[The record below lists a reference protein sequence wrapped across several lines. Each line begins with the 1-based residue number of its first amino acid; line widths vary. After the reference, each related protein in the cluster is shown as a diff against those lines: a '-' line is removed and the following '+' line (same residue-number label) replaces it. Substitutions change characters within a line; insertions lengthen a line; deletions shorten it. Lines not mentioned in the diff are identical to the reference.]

1 MRWQVKRTPHKR
13 RAPDS
18 DADDE
23 ETIED
28 DDEEEEGD
36 VGETKAVGEKA
47 AGEAAD
53 NRAETPGYTPTP
65 SPEPVE
71 TGVESN
77 CSPLRQKD
85 VEGAKA
91 LVAIAAAKV
100 AKGGSIKKTS
110 GKGLVDVSRVFSDD
124 ESSDETPTLPACRS
138 LGLSTAPGVKVD
150 AGRAGGSVAG
160 ASASTD
166 QVAKTAARVFGSPVR
181 QPVVSP
187 LAPGKEKKT
196 VVETSVSDYSLA
208 VPHFAP
214 GDFETRAELIPFVE
228 GVSKLVSPAGSSS
241 LFTEQNE
248 FDEGCSAV
256 KSLAV
261 RVRSLI
267 VVFYFDRH
275 LSTPCL

>member
-36 VGETKAVGEKA
+36 VGETEAVGEKA

-53 NRAETPGYTPTP
+53 TRAETPGYTPTP

-71 TGVESN
+71 TRVESN

-100 AKGGSIKKTS
+100 AKGGSIKDP
-110 GKGLVDVSRVFSDD
+110 KGLADV
-124 ESSDETPTLPACRS
+124 
-138 LGLSTAPGVKVD
+138 
-150 AGRAGGSVAG
+150 G
-160 ASASTD
+160 A
-166 QVAKTAARVFGSPVR
+166 F
-181 QPVVSP
+181 
-187 LAPGKEKKT
+187 
-196 VVETSVSDYSLA
+196 
-208 VPHFAP
+208 
-214 GDFETRAELIPFVE
+214 
-228 GVSKLVSPAGSSS
+228 
-241 LFTEQNE
+241 
-248 FDEGCSAV
+248 
-256 KSLAV
+256 
-261 RVRSLI
+261 
-267 VVFYFDRH
+267 
-275 LSTPCL
+275 